1 MINKKGTIRSYTSV
15 NGSYHEFDFQ
25 FNPTTV
31 SEDRGV
37 KYNFSEAQ
45 GQILPLAQYGRVEPT
60 SLSFSLFGY
69 SNEGDQSYLHNIRKL
84 TLPRSLSLTAPY
96 EQVAPHV
103 YILDLGEYG
112 VWTGVFQTVSIQL
125 QRYSKKTLKAQQFTA
140 DIVFVG
146 VSVDDAIDMVRIGS
160 RTGLSRNSGLR
171 RAVFI
176 PAPIETIIVQGVET
190 DAPAQ
195 ISTTTSNEFLG
206 IAGP

>member
-1 MINKKGTIRSYTSV
+1 MVNKKGTIRSYTSV
-15 NGSYHEFDFQ
+15 NGIYHEFDFQ

-140 DIVFVG
+140 DLVFVG
-146 VSVDDAIDMVRIGS
+146 VSVGS
-160 RTGLSRNSGLR
+160 TMAGAKGPSNGRCVSIAVSGAMTIPKAEAKDNEDLSQFGFGKEIK
-171 RAVFI
+171 FI
-176 PAPIETIIVQGVET
+176 F
-190 DAPAQ
+190 D
-195 ISTTTSNEFLG
+195 
-206 IAGP
+206 